1 MDGFLVINKQK
12 GWTSADVVNKIKRV
26 LKIKKAG
33 HLGTLD
39 PDATGVLLVAVGKAT
54 KVIRYINE
62 GDKEYQAVM
71 KLGEKT
77 DTLDA
82 SGKVIETKEI
92 PKLDRDKIE
101 KVLKDFTG
109 KISQTPPAYSAV
121 KVDGVRAYELARK
134 GKAVQIRPR
143 DVVIKNI
150 SLTNINIPFI
160 AFNVVCSK
168 GTYIRSLCSDIGE
181 RLGTAAH
188 MFSLIRTA
196 SGEFKIGDAVQIDDL
211 EKTGIEWHQD
221 RLIKID
227 EALGFMPEVRIKK
240 DFEDKVK
247 NGMPITASFIEKISH
262 DFKLNDKVRIYS
274 DEKLTAVGIAK
285 YNSSQIADL
294 SDKEALIKID
304 KILV

>member
-12 GWTSADVVNKIKRV
+12 SWTSADVVNKIKRV

-39 PDATGVLLVAVGKAT
+39 PDATGVLPIALGKAT

-62 GDKEYQAVM
+62 GDKEYQVVM

-82 SGKVIETKEI
+82 AGKVIETKEI
-92 PKLDRDKIE
+92 PKLDKDKIE
-101 KVLKDFTG
+101 KILKDFTG

-134 GKAVQIRPR
+134 GKDVQIKPR
-143 DVVIKNI
+143 DIIIKEI
-150 SLTNINIPFI
+150 SLTKINIPFI

-188 MFSLIRTA
+188 MFSLIRSA
-196 SGEFKIGDAVQIDDL
+196 SGQFKINDAVNIDDL
-211 EKTGIEWHQD
+211 GKGRI
-221 RLIKID
+221 IKID
-227 EALGFMPEVRIKK
+227 EALGFMPEIRIKK
-240 DFEDKVK
+240 GFEDKVK
-247 NGMPITASFIEKISH
+247 NGMPITALFIEKGSA
-262 DFKLNDKVRIYS
+262 DFSLNDKVRIYS
-274 DEKLTAVGIAK
+274 DEKLMAVGIARF
-285 YNSSQIADL
+285 NSLQIEGL
-294 SDKEALIKID
+294 GEKEAIIKID
-304 KILV
+304 RVLI

>member
-12 GWTSADVVNKIKRV
+12 SWTSADVVNKIKRV

-39 PDATGVLLVAVGKAT
+39 PDATGVLPIALGKAT

-62 GDKEYQAVM
+62 GDKEYQVVM

-82 SGKVIETKEI
+82 AGKVIQTKEI
-92 PKLDRDKIE
+92 PKLDKDKIE
-101 KVLKDFTG
+101 KILKDFTG

-134 GKAVQIRPR
+134 GKDVQIKPR
-143 DVVIKNI
+143 DIIIKEI
-150 SLTNINIPFI
+150 SLTKINIPFI

-188 MFSLIRTA
+188 MFSLIRSA
-196 SGEFKIGDAVQIDDL
+196 SGQFKINDAVNIDDL
-211 EKTGIEWHQD
+211 GKGRI
-221 RLIKID
+221 IKID
-227 EALGFMPEVRIKK
+227 EALGFMPEIRIKK
-240 DFEDKVK
+240 GFEDKVK
-247 NGMPITASFIEKISH
+247 NGMPITALFIEKASA
-262 DFKLNDKVRIYS
+262 DFSLNDKVRIYS
-274 DEKLTAVGIAK
+274 DEKLMAVGIARF
-285 YNSSQIADL
+285 NSLQIEGL
-294 SDKEALIKID
+294 GEKEAIIKID
-304 KILV
+304 RVLI

>member
-12 GWTSADVVNKIKRV
+12 SWTSADVVNKIKRV

-39 PDATGVLLVAVGKAT
+39 PDATGVLPIALGKAT

-62 GDKEYQAVM
+62 GDKEYQVVM

-82 SGKVIETKEI
+82 AGKVIETKEI
-92 PKLDRDKIE
+92 PKLDKDKIE
-101 KVLKDFTG
+101 KILKDFTG

-134 GKAVQIRPR
+134 GKDVQIKPR
-143 DVVIKNI
+143 DIIIKEI
-150 SLTNINIPFI
+150 SLTKINIPFI

-188 MFSLIRTA
+188 MFSLIRSA
-196 SGEFKIGDAVQIDDL
+196 SGQFKINDAVNIDDL
-211 EKTGIEWHQD
+211 GKGRI
-221 RLIKID
+221 IKID
-227 EALGFMPEVRIKK
+227 EALGFMPEIRIKK
-240 DFEDKVK
+240 GFEDKVK
-247 NGMPITASFIEKISH
+247 NGMPITALFIEKASAG
-262 DFKLNDKVRIYS
+262 FSLNDKVRIYS
-274 DEKLTAVGIAK
+274 DEKLMAVGIARF
-285 YNSSQIADL
+285 NSLQIEGL
-294 SDKEALIKID
+294 GEKEAIIKID
-304 KILV
+304 RVLV

>member
-12 GWTSADVVNKIKRV
+12 GWTSADVVNKIKKV

-39 PDATGVLLVAVGKAT
+39 PDATGVLPIALGKAT

-62 GDKEYQAVM
+62 GDKEYQVVM

-82 SGKVIETKEI
+82 AGKVIETKEI
-92 PKLDRDKIE
+92 PKLDKDRIE

-109 KISQTPPAYSAV
+109 RISQTPPAYSAV

-134 GKAVQIRPR
+134 GKDVQIKPR
-143 DVVIKNI
+143 NIIIKEI
-150 SLTNINIPFI
+150 SLTEINIPFI

-196 SGEFKIGDAVQIDDL
+196 SGQFEINDAVDIDDL
-211 EKTGIEWHQD
+211 AKGRI
-221 RLIKID
+221 IKID
-227 EALGFMPEVRIKK
+227 EALDFMPEIRIKK
-240 DFEDKVK
+240 GFEDKVK
-247 NGMPITASFIEKISH
+247 NGMPIIASFIEKAYN
-262 DFKLNDKVRIYS
+262 DFKLNEKVKIYS
-274 DEKLTAVGIAK
+274 DEKLMAVGIAR
-285 YNSSQIADL
+285 YNSLQIEGL
-294 SDKEALIKID
+294 GEKEAIINID
-304 KILV
+304 RVLV

>member
-1 MDGFLVINKQK
+1 MDGFLVINKTK
-12 GWTSADVVNKIKRV
+12 DWTSADVVNKIKRV

-39 PDATGVLLVAVGKAT
+39 PDATGVLPIALGKAT

-62 GDKEYQAVM
+62 GDKEYQAIM

-82 SGKVIETKEI
+82 AGKVIEKKGI
-92 PKLDRDKIE
+92 PELNKDKIE
-101 KVLKDFTG
+101 KVLQYFTG

-121 KVDGVRAYELARK
+121 KVDGVRAYEHARK
-134 GKAVQIRPR
+134 GKDVQIKPR
-143 DVVIKNI
+143 DVFIKEI
-150 SLTNINIPFI
+150 SLTKIDIPFI

-196 SGEFKIGDAVQIDDL
+196 SGQFKISDAVDIDDL
-211 EKTGIEWHQD
+211 GKGRI
-221 RLIKID
+221 IKID
-227 EALGFMPEVRIKK
+227 EALGFMPEIRIKK
-240 DFEDKVK
+240 GFEDKVK
-247 NGMPITASFIEKISH
+247 NGMPITASFIEKTSH
-262 DFKLNDKVRIYS
+262 FFKLNEKVRIYS
-274 DEKLTAVGIAK
+274 DERLIAVGMAK
-285 YNSSQIADL
+285 YNSAQTADL
-294 SDKEALIKID
+294 SDKEAIIKID
-304 KILV
+304 RVLV

>member
-12 GWTSADVVNKIKRV
+12 SWTSADVVNKIKRV

-39 PDATGVLLVAVGKAT
+39 PDATGVLPIALGKAT

-62 GDKEYQAVM
+62 GDKEYQVVM

-82 SGKVIETKEI
+82 AGKVIETKEI
-92 PKLDRDKIE
+92 PKLDKDKIE
-101 KVLKDFTG
+101 KILKDFTG

-134 GKAVQIRPR
+134 GKDVQIKPR
-143 DVVIKNI
+143 DIIIKEI
-150 SLTNINIPFI
+150 SLTKINIPFI

-188 MFSLIRTA
+188 MFSLIRSA
-196 SGEFKIGDAVQIDDL
+196 SGQFKINDAVNIDDL
-211 EKTGIEWHQD
+211 GKGRI
-221 RLIKID
+221 IKID
-227 EALGFMPEVRIKK
+227 EALGFMPEIRIKK
-240 DFEDKVK
+240 GFEDKVK
-247 NGMPITASFIEKISH
+247 NGMPITALFIEKASA
-262 DFKLNDKVRIYS
+262 DFSLNDKVRIYS
-274 DEKLTAVGIAK
+274 DEKLMAVGIARF
-285 YNSSQIADL
+285 NSLQIEGL
-294 SDKEALIKID
+294 GEKEAIIKID
-304 KILV
+304 RVLI

>member
-1 MDGFLVINKQK
+1 MNGFLVINKTK

-26 LKIKKAG
+26 LNIKKAG

-39 PDATGVLLVAVGKAT
+39 PDAAGVLPIALGKAT

-82 SGKVIETKEI
+82 AGKVIETKEI
-92 PKLDRDKIE
+92 PELDKDKIE
-101 KVLKDFTG
+101 KIFKDFIG
-109 KISQTPPAYSAV
+109 RISQTPPAYSAV

-134 GKAVQIRPR
+134 GKAVQIKPR
-143 DVVIKNI
+143 DVFIKEI
-150 SLTNINIPFI
+150 SLTKIDIPFI

-188 MFSLIRTA
+188 MFSLIRTV
-196 SGEFKIGDAVQIDDL
+196 SGQFKIRDAVDIDDL
-211 EKTGIEWHQD
+211 EKGRI
-221 RLIKID
+221 IKID
-227 EALGFMPEVRIKK
+227 EALGFMPEIRIKK
-240 DFEDKVK
+240 GFEDKVK
-247 NGMPITASFIEKISH
+247 NGMPITASFIEKTSH
-262 DFKLNDKVRIYS
+262 FFKLNEKVRIYS
-274 DEKLTAVGIAK
+274 DERLIAVGIAK
-285 YNSSQIADL
+285 YNSAQTADL
-294 SDKEALIKID
+294 SDKEIIVKID
-304 KILV
+304 RVLT

>member
-12 GWTSADVVNKIKRV
+12 SWTSADVVNKIKRV

-39 PDATGVLLVAVGKAT
+39 PDATGVLPIALGKAT

-62 GDKEYQAVM
+62 GDKEYQVVM

-82 SGKVIETKEI
+82 AGKVIETKEI
-92 PKLDRDKIE
+92 PKLDKDKIE
-101 KVLKDFTG
+101 KILKDFTG

-134 GKAVQIRPR
+134 GKDVQIKPR
-143 DVVIKNI
+143 DIIIKEI
-150 SLTNINIPFI
+150 SLTKINIPFI

-188 MFSLIRTA
+188 MFSLIRSA
-196 SGEFKIGDAVQIDDL
+196 SGQFKINDAVNIDDL
-211 EKTGIEWHQD
+211 GKGRI
-221 RLIKID
+221 IKID
-227 EALGFMPEVRIKK
+227 EALGFM
-240 DFEDKVK
+240 
-247 NGMPITASFIEKISH
+247 
-262 DFKLNDKVRIYS
+262 
-274 DEKLTAVGIAK
+274 
-285 YNSSQIADL
+285 
-294 SDKEALIKID
+294 
-304 KILV
+304 

>member
-39 PDATGVLLVAVGKAT
+39 PDATGVLPIALGKAT

-62 GDKEYQAVM
+62 GDKEYQVVM

-82 SGKVIETKEI
+82 AGKVIQTKEI
-92 PKLDRDKIE
+92 PKLDKDKIE
-101 KVLKDFTG
+101 KILKDFTG

-134 GKAVQIRPR
+134 GKDVQIKPR
-143 DVVIKNI
+143 DIIIKEI
-150 SLTNINIPFI
+150 SLTKINIPFI

-188 MFSLIRTA
+188 MFSLIRSA
-196 SGEFKIGDAVQIDDL
+196 SGEFKINDAVNIDDL
-211 EKTGIEWHQD
+211 GKGRI
-221 RLIKID
+221 IKID
-227 EALGFMPEVRIKK
+227 EALGFMPEIRIKK
-240 DFEDKVK
+240 GFEDKVK
-247 NGMPITASFIEKISH
+247 NGMPITALFIEKASA
-262 DFKLNDKVRIYS
+262 DFSLNDKVRIYS
-274 DEKLTAVGIAK
+274 DEKLMAVGIARF
-285 YNSSQIADL
+285 NSLQIEGL
-294 SDKEALIKID
+294 GEKE
-304 KILV
+304 

>member
-1 MDGFLVINKQK
+1 MDGFLVINKTK
-12 GWTSADVVNKIKRV
+12 DWTSADVVNKIKRV

-39 PDATGVLLVAVGKAT
+39 PDATGVLPIALGKAT

-82 SGKVIETKEI
+82 AGKVIEKKGI
-92 PKLDRDKIE
+92 PELNKDKIE
-101 KVLKDFTG
+101 KVLQDFTG

-134 GKAVQIRPR
+134 GKDVQIKPR
-143 DVVIKNI
+143 DVFIKEI
-150 SLTNINIPFI
+150 SLTKIDIPFI

-181 RLGTAAH
+181 RLGTVAH

-196 SGEFKIGDAVQIDDL
+196 SGQFEIDDAVNIDDL
-211 EKTGIEWHQD
+211 GKGRI
-221 RLIKID
+221 IKID
-227 EALGFMPEVRIKK
+227 EALGFMPEIRIKK
-240 DFEDKVK
+240 SFEDKVK
-247 NGMPITASFIEKISH
+247 NGMPITASFIEKTSH
-262 DFKLNDKVRIYS
+262 VFKLNEKVRIYS
-274 DEKLTAVGIAK
+274 DERLIAVGIAK
-285 YNSSQIADL
+285 YSSAQTADL
-294 SDKEALIKID
+294 GDKEAIIKID
-304 KILV
+304 RVLA